1 MFHKAREEARLLA
14 KATWELS
21 TTREQIAKLEV
32 LLEKSLLKD
41 RRDYEKLYLNSF
53 LSLNWRGGEF

>member
-21 TTREQIAKLEV
+21 TTREQTAKLEV
-32 LLEKSLLKD
+32 LLEKSPLKY

-53 LSLNWRGGEF
+53 FES